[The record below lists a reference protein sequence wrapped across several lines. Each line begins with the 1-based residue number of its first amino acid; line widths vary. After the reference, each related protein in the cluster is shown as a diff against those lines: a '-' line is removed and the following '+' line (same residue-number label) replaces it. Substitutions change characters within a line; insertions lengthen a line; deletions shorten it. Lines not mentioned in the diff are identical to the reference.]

1 MLIIMKRNSISC
13 YSFFFL
19 LFFINHFQSLS
30 QVDNSGC
37 VLGNFGIDAD
47 LYSGALPYG
56 DHTPATPGGTDD
68 SFFPDK

>member
-1 MLIIMKRNSISC
+1 MRLNFISFSSC
-13 YSFFFL
+13 IFFL
-19 LFFINHFQSLS
+19 LFSNLKIFS
-30 QVDNSGC
+30 QVDNTGC

-68 SFFPDK
+68 WFFPDK